1 MIGSKALLTVINLK
15 KMKRILKFLLYLF
28 IISAVLGGIIDA
40 FREDPVEQ
48 EKRNDSIDN
57 SKAELQLKIDSIEQ
71 SAEINKRRINSTST
85 KQIAFSVIS
94 ESKVGLK
101 YEKRGT
107 LKVRISNSYIPTKS
121 EIRSIADR
129 AFTEALRRKYDEEFT
144 VFIYAEGMN
153 VNQSAFAW
161 VEYVD
166 GKFSNDYISNY
177 SDDYFGE
184 NATSISNKP

>member
-161 VEYVD
+161 VEYLD